1 MLVGFGCL
9 VERQSSAATAVA
21 NRCVRHWS
29 RNAFVCFLFVC
40 FLFVCFSFARFV
52 GFFCLEQLL
61 AATRCGSLALLGGGF
76 LLGAA
81 TGGHGLSRSLGVALR
96 WVWATEGDFLALAP
110 TTFVLTEKRNLLL
123 LRAVHAELYQGREA
137 DETALAHYEA

>member
-1 MLVGFGCL
+1 MFG
-9 VERQSSAATAVA
+9 AVA
-21 NRCVRHWS
+21 RRHAVWE
-29 RNAFVCFLFVC
+29 
-40 FLFVCFSFARFV
+40 FSSV
-52 GFFCLEQLL
+52 GRRL
-61 AATRCGSLALLGGGF
+61 

-81 TGGHGLSRSLGVALR
+81 TGGHGLSIAQPASAVALR

-137 DETALAHYEA
+137 DEAALAHYEA

>member
-1 MLVGFGCL
+1 M
-9 VERQSSAATAVA
+9 
-21 NRCVRHWS
+21 
-29 RNAFVCFLFVC
+29 
-40 FLFVCFSFARFV
+40 
-52 GFFCLEQLL
+52 EQLL
-61 AATRCGSLALLGGGF
+61 AATRCRRALLGGGSYWAQ
-76 LLGAA
+76 LPLPRPIYRAA
-81 TGGHGLSRSLGVALR
+81 SVYMALR